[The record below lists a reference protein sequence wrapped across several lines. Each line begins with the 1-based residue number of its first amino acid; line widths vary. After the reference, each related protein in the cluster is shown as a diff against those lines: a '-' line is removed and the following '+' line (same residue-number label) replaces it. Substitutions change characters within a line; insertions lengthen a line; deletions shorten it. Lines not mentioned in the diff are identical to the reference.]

1 MLRNAPSIP
10 VAEQAHVLRCIDS
23 YGRHAMAFQTL
34 EPGYRY
40 FFDGTDCCIPY
51 VDTGGA
57 WIAAGNPL
65 TPAADLAVGIERFAN
80 AAHAAGKRWC
90 VFGADDELR
99 NACTA
104 TTLNLPIG
112 VQPEW
117 NPAAWDAT
125 VAKHA
130 SLRSQIRRAGAKH
143 VTVRLLTATELQ
155 APAMQAALDELRAS
169 WLRGRAMATMGFLVQ
184 LELNSY
190 PDRRRMFVAYRD
202 NALVG
207 AANVVPVPGRPG
219 WFIEDLLR
227 VPAAPN
233 GTAEL
238 LVHTVM
244 QWAAAQQCTWL
255 TMGLAPL
262 AGTVA
267 TPLRWARQVGNRW
280 YNFDGIY
287 QFKAKLHPAAA
298 PPLYLLYPRGTR
310 APRYVLD
317 VLTAFAPDGLWRF
330 ALQTARRMPTLRGR

>member
-1 MLRNAPSIP
+1 
-10 VAEQAHVLRCIDS
+10 
-23 YGRHAMAFQTL
+23 MAFQTL

-40 FFDGTDCCIPY
+40 FFDGADCCIAY
-51 VDTGGA
+51 VDTGAA

-65 TPAADLAVGIERFAN
+65 TSTDRLAASIKRFA
-80 AAHAAGKRWC
+80 AVAHAAGKRWC

-99 NACTA
+99 TACAA
-104 TTLNLPIG
+104 TTQTLPIG

-117 NPAAWDAT
+117 NPCTWDDA
-125 VAKHA
+125 VAHHA
-130 SLRSQIRRAGAKH
+130 SLRAQIRRAQAKH
-143 VTVRLLTATELQ
+143 VTVRLLAAAELQ
-155 APAMQAALDELRAS
+155 APAMQAGLAALRAT

-184 LELNSY
+184 LELTSL

-202 NALVG
+202 GVLVA
-207 AANVVPVPGRPG
+207 AANVVPVPGRQG

-227 VPAAPN
+227 LPSAPN

-262 AGTVA
+262 AGDVA
-267 TPLRWARQVGNRW
+267 PALRWARQLGNRW

-287 QFKAKLHPAAA
+287 QFKAKLRPVAA
-298 PPLYLLYPRGTR
+298 PPLYLLYPASER

-330 ALQTARRMPTLRGR
+330 ALQTMRRIPKLLLAR